1 MTKDQPTQGE
11 ITTFLCGGRVQGADR
26 AARVFDALYDELR
39 RMAGQMFRHE
49 PAGHSL
55 QPTALINEVWLKM
68 NGQLDEVSDRDH
80 FFALAARGMRQVL
93 IDHARAKG
101 QIKRGGGRQKLTLCE
116 GTMSAASW
124 DVDLLE
130 FRDSLDRLAK
140 EHERASRVVEL
151 RVFAALPLSTV
162 ASLLDVS
169 EPTVKRDWQ
178 FARLWLMRDLDGQ

>member
-1 MTKDQPTQGE
+1 
-11 ITTFLCGGRVQGADR
+11 
-26 AARVFDALYDELR
+26 
-39 RMAGQMFRHE
+39 
-49 PAGHSL
+49 
-55 QPTALINEVWLKM
+55 
-68 NGQLDEVSDRDH
+68 
-80 FFALAARGMRQVL
+80 
-93 IDHARAKG
+93 
-101 QIKRGGGRQKLTLCE
+101 
-116 GTMSAASW
+116 MSAASW